1 MKARFD
7 LQFFGGG
14 GSSSSQYRKRDPEP
28 QELIDLRNK
37 LVGKISPMI
46 DMFDIN
52 DWEKAKDRA
61 NNALEQQGQMIAQ
74 IPEQNKRNQALL
86 DEMMGVVR
94 TGNVPSALIDN
105 ANASVNKGLKTG
117 MGSMLDSLGTRGV
130 LNSSITSRGI
140 NDLSQRAADAM
151 NTNYLNA
158 YNSVLNGYAQ
168 GLQGTANETNSLL
181 SVINALG
188 NIPSQQTSGATNML
202 MPGYNMWK
210 DWQNMYYG
218 HEDYDTVVKQ
228 GK

>member
-1 MKARFD
+1 MRARFD

-14 GSSSSQYRKRDPEP
+14 GSSSKQYRKRDPEP

-37 LVGKISPMI
+37 LVGKISPMV

-61 NNALEQQGQMIAQ
+61 NNALDQQSEMISR

-86 DEMMGVVR
+86 DEMLGVVR
-94 TGNVPSALIDN
+94 TGDVPSALIDN

-117 MGSMLDSLGTRGV
+117 MGSMLDSLGARGV

-158 YNSVLNGYAQ
+158 YNSVINGYAQ
-168 GLQGTANETNSLL
+168 GLQGTANEANALL
-181 SVINALG
+181 SGINALG
-188 NIPSQQTSGATNML
+188 NIPNQQYSGMMQQL